1 MIERGVDLDCTLC
14 VEEIIM
20 IMRVVITIVC
30 LFVCINLMNLV
41 CSAWL

>member
-30 LFVCINLMNLV
+30 LFVCIGPEFSLL
-41 CSAWL
+41 CLGL